1 MTESIWKRE
10 KYGYSRRDNYNVSV
24 RDNPAENGVLIGR
37 PHLRGWRC
45 EVFWFVATNI
55 LAWLETSTRNHRIPH
70 CLINRRFAAI
80 KKFYSFFFFPKRK
93 NCLLSILFNYFS
105 LKKKTNQGGRF
116 FLTFFEVIFLNIIQR
131 SRPTNQWLLIKLQN
145 YLLNFIRIDNI

>member
-105 LKKKTNQGGRF
+105 LKKKNQSRWSIFSYILWSNFFKYNSKIETNESMALDQ
-116 FLTFFEVIFLNIIQR
+116 VA
-131 SRPTNQWLLIKLQN
+131 KLFTQFYQN
-145 YLLNFIRIDNI
+145 R